1 MRYNPATDNARTIE
15 SLAEESR
22 KIIARCPEPQPL
34 GYVWSPEQ
42 LNYVPSSK

>member
-1 MRYNPATDNARTIE
+1 MRYNPATDNAHTIE

-22 KIIARCPEPQPL
+22 KIIARCPKPQHL

-42 LNYVPSSK
+42 LSYVPTTK